1 MAEKDSMKLVVT
13 FAERGYGKAL
23 AKLYEERNVFCSYQY
38 MGHGTA
44 SSELL
49 DVLGIGTAE
58 KDILI
63 SYASKENA
71 ENLLFKLINELQEDS
86 YGNGI
91 VFDMSMTGLNSLVA
105 TVLMGQQGQQWQP
118 GQDKGGSN
126 MDVKADHSLILIT
139 VNQGNTDDVMD
150 TARQAGA
157 RGGTVI
163 RARWAGPD
171 DTSQFYG
178 ISVQTEK
185 EIIAIVTETEKRNA
199 IMEVINKKHGLTSEA
214 GAVLCSVGIDHM
226 VRLP

>member
-1 MAEKDSMKLVVT
+1 MGDNHIMIVVT
-13 FAERGYGKAL
+13 IAERGYGKAL
-23 AKLYEERNVFCSYQY
+23 AKFYTERNVPCSYQC

-49 DVLGIGTAE
+49 DVLGIGSAE
-58 KDILI
+58 KDILV
-63 SYASKENA
+63 SYASKPDA
-71 ENLLFKLINELQEDS
+71 ERLLYQIVNEIKEDS

-91 VFDMSMTGLNSLVA
+91 VFNLPMSGLNSLVA
-105 TVLMGQQGQQWQP
+105 TALMGHEEP
-118 GQDKGGSN
+118 GMGGMS
-126 MDVKADHSLILIT
+126 MDMEVKSDHSLILVT
-139 VNQGNTDDVMD
+139 VNQGNTDDVMN

-157 RGGTVI
+157 TGGTVI

-171 DTSQFYG
+171 DSGQFYG

-199 IMEVINKKHGLTSEA
+199 IMEIINKKHGLKSEA
-214 GAVLCSVGIDHM
+214 GAVVGSIGLDHM

>member
-1 MAEKDSMKLVVT
+1 MAEKDSMKLIVT
-13 FAERGYGKAL
+13 IADRGYGKAL
-23 AKLYEERNVFCSYQY
+23 AKFYKERDVFCSYQC
-38 MGHGTA
+38 MGRGTA

-49 DVLGIGTAE
+49 DVLGIGTPE

-63 SYASKENA
+63 SYASKDNSEK
-71 ENLLFKLINELQEDS
+71 LLHKLLNEVQEDS

-91 VFDMSMTGLNSLVA
+91 VFDMSMTGLNSLIA
-105 TVLMGQQGQQWQP
+105 TVLLGHEEADMGGI
-118 GQDKGGSN
+118 D
-126 MDVKADHSLILIT
+126 MDIKADRSLILVT

-178 ISVQTEK
+178 ISIQTEK

-199 IMEVINKKHGLTSEA
+199 IMEIINKKHGLKSEA
-214 GAVLCSVGIDHM
+214 GAVVCSVGIDHM

>member
-1 MAEKDSMKLVVT
+1 
-13 FAERGYGKAL
+13 
-23 AKLYEERNVFCSYQY
+23 
-38 MGHGTA
+38 
-44 SSELL
+44 
-49 DVLGIGTAE
+49 
-58 KDILI
+58 
-63 SYASKENA
+63 
-71 ENLLFKLINELQEDS
+71 
-86 YGNGI
+86 
-91 VFDMSMTGLNSLVA
+91 
-105 TVLMGQQGQQWQP
+105 
-118 GQDKGGSN
+118 

>member
-1 MAEKDSMKLVVT
+1 MAEKDSIRLIVT

-23 AKLYEERNVFCSYQY
+23 AKLYQERDVLCSYQC

-63 SYASKENA
+63 SYASRENA
-71 ENLLFKLINELQEDS
+71 EALLFKLINELPEDS

-91 VFDMSMTGLNSLVA
+91 VFDMSVTGLSSLVA
-105 TVLMGQQGQQWQP
+105 TALLGQQKQGME
-118 GQDKGGSN
+118 GVK
-126 MDVKADHSLILIT
+126 MDSKTENSLILIT

-178 ISVQTEK
+178 ISVQSEK

-199 IMEVINKKHGLTSEA
+199 IMEVINKKHGLKGEA
-214 GAVLCSVGIDHM
+214 GAVVTSVGIDHM

>member
-1 MAEKDSMKLVVT
+1 MAEKDSIRLIVT

-23 AKLYEERNVFCSYQY
+23 AKLYQERDVLCSYQC

-63 SYASKENA
+63 SYASRENA
-71 ENLLFKLINELQEDS
+71 EALLFKLINELPEDS

-91 VFDMSMTGLNSLVA
+91 VFDMSVTGLSSLVA
-105 TVLMGQQGQQWQP
+105 TALLGQQKQGME
-118 GQDKGGSN
+118 GVK
-126 MDVKADHSLILIT
+126 MDSKTENSLILIT

-178 ISVQTEK
+178 ISVQSEK

-199 IMEVINKKHGLTSEA
+199 IMEIINKKHGLKGEA
-214 GAVLCSVGIDHM
+214 GAVVTSVGIDHM